1 MKHDIKHHI
10 KTCETCKRIK
20 VDTSRPAG
28 LLQPLPIPDKPWFD
42 ITMDFVTGL
51 PKSHGFEVI
60 FVVVDRLTKFVHF
73 MLLSHPF
80 TVAKVALEFMKGVL
94 KLHGLPRTIVSD
106 RDAAFT
112 SAFWRE
118 LFKLQGIEL
127 AMSYAYHHSSTRMT
141 PFEALYGYPSPRVL
155 DYVLGTTQVV
165 AVDTF
170 LHDRTTLLTLLK

>member
-1 MKHDIKHHI
+1 MIFFWFGMKHDIKHHI
-10 KTCETCKRIK
+10 KTCETCQRIK

-42 ITMDFVTGL
+42 ISMDFVTGL

-73 MLLSHPF
+73 MPLLHPF
-80 TVAKVALEFMKGVL
+80 TAAKVALEFMKGVF

-112 SAFWRE
+112 SAF
-118 LFKLQGIEL
+118 
-127 AMSYAYHHSSTRMT
+127 
-141 PFEALYGYPSPRVL
+141 
-155 DYVLGTTQVV
+155 
-165 AVDTF
+165 
-170 LHDRTTLLTLLK
+170 